1 MDCVF
6 PTDGCET
13 LLLLSAQATNPVDKS
28 NATKALRMRL
38 YFSVVYI
45 PAPLTDSAANTAG
58 ASDLLTTLCI
68 SGRTHKSH
76 NSNLTTFN
84 ALPLTRRL
92 TAWHYRRSEFLHKS
106 LNGHSSGAL
115 I

>member
-1 MDCVF
+1 MDCVS

-13 LLLLSAQATNPVDKS
+13 LLSLSAQATNPVDKS
-28 NATKALRMRL
+28 NATRLVRTRL

-45 PAPLTDSAANTAG
+45 PAPLTDFPANIAG
-58 ASDLLTTLCI
+58 ASGLLNTLCI
-68 SGRTHKSH
+68 SGRTHKSY
-76 NSNLTTFN
+76 NSNVITFN

-92 TAWHYRRSEFLHKS
+92 IAWHYRRSEFLHKS
-106 LNGHSSGAL
+106 LNGHSNGAL